1 MRHIFILLILF
12 LSIKLYSQGVNA
24 YHICYKPNKHYKFN
38 TESYTRTITSLEGDE
53 SIIENLNRASLYP
66 IEYSLLIVSEESAET
81 GSSKIEGRVPIK
93 YSFINGQTKTRIR
106 NKTIVNKSPLNG
118 VSVEGYYIDESKFA
132 PTPDCLDGLSDSI
145 KQTIFKSVSESQ
157 NQILFPAEQLKIG
170 DKFTRNKSEQIPV
183 SGLKPINCIIST
195 EFTLVDTISRVAHFS
210 INQSINQDSSKSNSS
225 IDFNGVGSGDI
236 LFDKEDSFIISQ
248 IINNAITVK
257 FKSDNLYVIIN
268 QNNSLNEK
276 VKIE

>member
-1 MRHIFILLILF
+1 MLL
-12 LSIKLYSQGVNA
+12 LSIKLYSQDEKA
-24 YHICYKPNKHYKFN
+24 YYICYKPNKHYKFN
-38 TESYTRTITSLEGDE
+38 TESYTRTITSLEGDK

-66 IEYSLLIVSEESAET
+66 MEYSFLIVSEESAET
-81 GSSKIEGRVPIK
+81 GSSIIEGRVPIK
-93 YSFINGQTKTRIR
+93 YSFIKAQTKTRIQ
-106 NKTIVNKSPLNG
+106 NKTIVKKSPLNG
-118 VSVEGYYIDESKFA
+118 ISVEGYYIDESKFV
-132 PTPDCLDGLSDSI
+132 PTPNCLDGLSDSI
-145 KQTIFKSVSESQ
+145 KQSIFKSVSESQ

-170 DKFTRNKSEQIPV
+170 DKFTRNKSVQIPV

-210 INQSINQDSSKSNSS
+210 INQNINQDSSKSNPS

-248 IINNAITVK
+248 IINNAISVK

-268 QNNSLNEK
+268 QNNSLNQK